1 MKFDASSV
9 VPLYQQIA
17 DQFTAGILSG
27 AFAEDTQIP
36 STTEVAKTYAINPA
50 TVLKGMNVLVDLGLI
65 EKRRG
70 IGMFVVPGAQAKIK
84 AKRKHDFYA
93 ERIANLIA
101 AAKALDIS
109 QAELI
114 AAIEEGYGA

>member
-1 MKFDASSV
+1 MKFDASSI

-27 AFAEDTQIP
+27 AFPEDTQIP
-36 STTEVAKTYAINPA
+36 STTEVARTYAINPA
-50 TVLKGMNVLVDLGLI
+50 TVLKGMNVLVEAGLI

-70 IGMFVVPGAQAKIK
+70 IGMFVTAGAQETLRK
-84 AKRKHDFYA
+84 KRKHDFYA
-93 ERIANLIA
+93 DRITALVA

-109 QAELI
+109 KAELV
-114 AAIEEGYGA
+114 AAIEEGYEQ

>member
-17 DQFTAGILSG
+17 DQFIAGILSG
-27 AFAEDTQIP
+27 AFPEQAQIP

-70 IGMFVVPGAQAKIK
+70 IGMFVVPGAQERIK
-84 AKRKHDFYA
+84 TKRKHDFYA
-93 ERIANLIA
+93 ERIGDLVA

-109 QAELI
+109 KAELI
-114 AAIEEGYGA
+114 AAVEEGYAQ